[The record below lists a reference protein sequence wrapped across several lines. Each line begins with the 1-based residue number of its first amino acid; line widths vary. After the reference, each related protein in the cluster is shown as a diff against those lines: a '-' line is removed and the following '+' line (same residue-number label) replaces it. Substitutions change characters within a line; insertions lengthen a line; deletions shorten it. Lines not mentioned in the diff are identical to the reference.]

1 MRNFLEKPKPVLVRT
16 GQTWLLK
23 TGLKQFGCI
32 ILDVPDSNA
41 RHGVLF
47 VDGYSGELQRLGNQT
62 LTKATQNVSLAVQQT
77 VFQLFL
83 QQSLAG
89 NFKRA
94 LDDHGGSV
102 TTNNRNGCWVQPGH
116 ISAQECF
123 KSACYGKYW
132 RFCVKRAVK
141 SVSKG
146 VRRGFACVGDTG

>member
-23 TGLKQFGCI
+23 TGLKQFGY
-32 ILDVPDSNA
+32 N
-41 RHGVLF
+41 F
-47 VDGYSGELQRLGNQT
+47 GYSRLKRAAWCSIYWWIQWRT
-62 LTKATQNVSLAVQQT
+62 TKTWQPNTDKTNSKRFTCSPADCFSAV
-77 VFQLFL
+77 FYN
-83 QQSLAG
+83 QSLAR
-89 NFKRA
+89 NFKLS
-94 LDDHGGSV
+94 LDDHGASL
-102 TTNNRNGCWVQPGH
+102 TANDRNYCWVQPGH